1 MKKIIKAFRE
11 YFGNKVDIP
20 DTLEK
25 NGIIDDYNA
34 GWYIRYKV
42 QKDKNGNNYLDFT
55 ADHRMTNPRHERINS
70 EGEITMLEMY
80 RESFSYDPD
89 ITGDEAAKEKEFYEH
104 NRAVSKILK
113 EKGLED

>member
-1 MKKIIKAFRE
+1 MEKIIKAFRE
-11 YFGNKVDIP
+11 YFGNKVNIP

-25 NGIIDDYNA
+25 KGIIDDHKL
-34 GWYIRYKV
+34 GWYIRYV
-42 QKDKNGNNYLDFT
+42 VLEDEEGHIYIDFT

-70 EGEITMLEMY
+70 EGEITSLEMY

-89 ITGDEAAKEKEFYEH
+89 IPGDEAIKEKEFYEH
-104 NRAVSKILK
+104 NRAVWKILK